1 MAVWVIKQVAEA
13 NRLATEVDKQVVVVD
28 KQEVVMVSTKETTL
42 ALAAVLEEGLDDP
55 MCWRGQTSKS

>member
-28 KQEVVMVSTKETTL
+28 KQEVIMVSTKETTL
-42 ALAAVLEEGLDDP
+42 ELAAVVLAKY
-55 MCWRGQTSKS
+55 S